1 MKSGSGL
8 IVLQTLEDGA
18 IDDDFVVLSLSP
30 DDAKRFVYRVMINV
44 DLDSLATSGPG

>member
-18 IDDDFVVLSLSP
+18 IDDDFVVLNLST
-30 DDAKRFVYRVMINV
+30 DDADKNKAVYSTVRRVRMGMGNYAV
-44 DLDSLATSGPG
+44 